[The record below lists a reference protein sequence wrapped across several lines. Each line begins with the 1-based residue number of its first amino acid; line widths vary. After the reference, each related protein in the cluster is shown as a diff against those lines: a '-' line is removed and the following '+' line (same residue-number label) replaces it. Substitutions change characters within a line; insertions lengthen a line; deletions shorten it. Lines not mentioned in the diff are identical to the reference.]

1 MGMLTDKPKPGRD
14 TLEQYFADD
23 AATGTLAL
31 VKTDDPDAARDALLL
46 VAGYIQR
53 GEVLPGNLAD
63 YLVGAIETAMEKPTA
78 EQRAKTL
85 TVELGLSGLNRR
97 PVGDWA
103 TIGGEVERRAKVCGS
118 EENACLDVSL
128 DTGISDRT
136 VRRYWDKYKKAA
148 AQFDADM
155 KKR

>member
-1 MGMLTDKPKPGRD
+1 MGMLTDKTKPERNS
-14 TLEQYFADD
+14 LEQYLADD
-23 AATGTLAL
+23 AATEALAL

-53 GEVLPGNLAD
+53 GEMLPGNLAN
-63 YLVGAIETAMEKPTA
+63 YLVSAIETAMDKPTKR
-78 EQRAKTL
+78 QRAKTL

-97 PVGDWA
+97 PVGNWVN
-103 TIGGEVERRAKVCGS
+103 IGAEVERRTSAGDS
-118 EENACLDVSL
+118 EEKACGDVS
-128 DTGISDRT
+128 DGKGISDRT
-136 VRRYWDKYKKAA
+136 VKRYWDKYKKLA